1 MEKNIDYT
9 LNEFGNL
16 LDSLEKHP
24 IANTSYIGTGNP
36 NAKILII
43 GKECAIDL
51 QTDNGQRQYQRE
63 IKNNLN
69 LWLQNSKTNLQY
81 TDIQDWFTNIA
92 DEIKFNPL
100 FPFYG
105 QLFKKDRINKNGESN
120 KGTNATWMNYQKL
133 IDKIRG
139 VSRTND
145 KLIDFHKFTFISEL
159 NDVCFPKSPVTYN
172 HEIAE
177 SIKQRTNNLFN
188 QSFFQS
194 FPVVIVA
201 TGMYQRL
208 YQDEIDLQKCFKV
221 TWDGKTNNV
230 SEKNY
235 NWFNVHHS
243 SQGTPKLVIHT
254 NQLSMNITDELLTNI
269 SKVCVEFIQ
278 KNHITL

>member
-105 QLFKKDRINKNGESN
+105 QLFKKDRINKMVN
-120 KGTNATWMNYQKL
+120 L
-133 IDKIRG
+133 I
-139 VSRTND
+139 
-145 KLIDFHKFTFISEL
+145 
-159 NDVCFPKSPVTYN
+159 
-172 HEIAE
+172 
-177 SIKQRTNNLFN
+177 
-188 QSFFQS
+188 
-194 FPVVIVA
+194 
-201 TGMYQRL
+201 
-208 YQDEIDLQKCFKV
+208 KV
-221 TWDGKTNNV
+221 
-230 SEKNY
+230 
-235 NWFNVHHS
+235 
-243 SQGTPKLVIHT
+243 Q
-254 NQLSMNITDELLTNI
+254 MLLG
-269 SKVCVEFIQ
+269 
-278 KNHITL
+278 